1 MQLSNVLLEE
11 VRSITMLWHQFFSAE
26 KRQDTHTANMHSVK
40 RAHRAVLW
48 EEERQG
54 AALGSV

>member
-11 VRSITMLWHQFFSAE
+11 VRSITMLRHQFFSAE

-48 EEERQG
+48 DERQG